1 MAMEEISQL
10 IEDCNVK
17 REFLTNFRDKIHGM
31 QRQLLQFAAKSLPK
45 EDLTDLERFNNRFH
59 IQLINIHD
67 VRDELKVHQQ
77 HLKSESKISDS
88 LSAEALGQHKELTDQ
103 FHTLESLLHDLDQ
116 DFNEFMAK
124 PVEII
129 S

>member
-17 REFLTNFRDKIHGM
+17 REFLTNYRDKIHGL
-31 QRQLLQFAAKSLPK
+31 QRQLLKFAAQSLPK
-45 EDLTDLERFNNRFH
+45 EDLTDLERFQNRFH

-77 HLKSESKISDS
+77 HLKSESKISDG
-88 LSAEALGQHKELTDQ
+88 LSAESLSKHNELAEQ
-103 FHTLESLLHDLDQ
+103 FHTLESLLGDLDQ
-116 DFNEFMAK
+116 DFNEFMTRPADI
-124 PVEII
+124 VA
-129 S
+129 